1 MPGLTE
7 RPVCLPF
14 RSPCVLSHA
23 APERRTAGTQTGKS
37 QAGTSDQRVSVIC
50 LLIHHHH
57 AAPEL

>member
-1 MPGLTE
+1 MLGLTE

-37 QAGTSDQRVSVIC
+37 QAGTSDRRVSVIC

>member
-14 RSPCVLSHA
+14 RSPCVLSHV

-37 QAGTSDQRVSVIC
+37 QAGTSDRRVSVIC
-50 LLIHHHH
+50 LLIYHHH